1 MGGGRIECLIFKR
14 YVTRERQME
23 IIRTL
28 ILLIIF
34 TLAYLVRA
42 LKKEIVL
49 STGITWVLLK

>member
-1 MGGGRIECLIFKR
+1 MPHFQKVCDWGKKEMIG
-14 YVTRERQME
+14 
-23 IIRTL
+23 TL

-49 STGITWVLLK
+49 STGITWIHLK